1 MSEYFDIEYKTR
13 SKVENGIL
21 FVKDESDNWV
31 KPDLY
36 NYNSDCEVLQFVK
49 DMVYE
54 GKWKD
59 MTTVI
64 KDIPLKGYVFVHR
77 GLSGMYAG
85 IQAAHAMIRL
95 VHNQYANPDMID
107 WVTVH
112 ETLVILD
119 GGNSQNMDQIS
130 GILSGADNSMEYFRE
145 PDMDNMMTA
154 IAYVPSADEASEIEF
169 FKTNDGI
176 GDSDNPVVN
185 LLLKSRTHKG

>member
-1 MSEYFDIEYKTR
+1 MVTEYFDTVFKT
-13 SKVENGIL
+13 SHKVENEIL
-21 FVKDESDNWV
+21 YIL
-31 KPDLY
+31 DL
-36 NYNSDCEVLQFVK
+36 D
-49 DMVYE
+49 
-54 GKWKD
+54 GKWKKSSLYKTNNEKSVLD
-59 MTTVI
+59 FVKSMKDSGSWTVVTEC
-64 KDIPLKGYVFVHR
+64 IPLKGYIFVHR

-119 GGNSQNMDQIS
+119 GGNSQNMDQIV
-130 GILSGADNSMEYFRE
+130 GILSGADNSMGYFRE

-169 FKTNDGI
+169 FKTNDQI
-176 GDSDNPVVN
+176 GESSNPVVN

>member
-1 MSEYFDIEYKTR
+1 MKYDVVCDKT
-13 SKVENGIL
+13 NNPIL
-21 FVKDESDNWV
+21 ETG
-31 KPDLY
+31 Y
-36 NYNSDCEVLQFVK
+36 
-49 DMVYE
+49 
-54 GKWKD
+54 
-59 MTTVI
+59 
-64 KDIPLKGYVFVHR
+64 IPLKGYIFVHR

-119 GGNSQNMDQIS
+119 GGNYENMDRIC
-130 GILSGADNSMEYFRE
+130 GILGGADNSMEYFRE
-145 PDMDNMMTA
+145 PDMGNMITA

-169 FKTNDGI
+169 FKTNDQLGE
-176 GDSDNPVVN
+176 SSNPVVN